1 MKKMMKNME
10 VVMNQTMIT
19 METHIRRRNYQRNPL
34 RKTQLVRREAVNQKA
49 KLKKML
55 NTQKNKHLQQQLLEH
70 LKLNRTMPLKKQK
83 EHLLILYNQKV
94 KESLELVPE
103 DYHLIWKY
111 ISQLSRNTNPL
122 RKKVK
127 PIINLAK
134 ILPQKSNKP
143 QKQMEK
149 LKPIMKMEMR

>member
-70 LKLNRTMPLKKQK
+70 LKLNRTMPLKSRKD
-83 EHLLILYNQKV
+83 HLLILYNQKV

>member
-1 MKKMMKNME
+1 
-10 VVMNQTMIT
+10 
-19 METHIRRRNYQRNPL
+19 
-34 RKTQLVRREAVNQKA
+34 
-49 KLKKML
+49 
-55 NTQKNKHLQQQLLEH
+55 
-70 LKLNRTMPLKKQK
+70 MPLKSRKD
-83 EHLLILYNQKV
+83 HLLILYNQKV

-143 QKQMEK
+143 
-149 LKPIMKMEMR
+149 